1 MNSSKRGA
9 VYGFKLQSLDLV
21 THTHTPYVSVS
32 VQLVASCHQSTD
44 AKETWLLI
52 CENRFFLCSAAGD
65 KVNRPLADII
75 ALHRQ
80 YGPRQISR
88 SLSILQRTSLC
99 RQSSCRWV
107 LLNKQCRP
115 VSDHRS
121 EPWGKKHRFSGY
133 VKPGCCHM
141 ILGPDLVFKK
151 IIKNSIKLIWESSL
165 DRRWTEKCSHLY
177 AVSLEN
183 VLCDV
188 KELQR
193 GMELTWREFS
203 VQHNSTLKDFISR
216 NESRLNKLQED
227 ACIAKVSSCVLHL
240 STDQLC
246 DCSTFQRKTVNKNYS
261 DSLQDA
267 FEDVV
272 TFFGESSKTMPPSVF
287 FPVFVRFIK
296 AYRVSKHVKFHL
308 LIRLSVCK
316 APPIQGP
323 SESEQLAVRRRIICT
338 ECFVEI
344 RWQKRRTNRGGV
356 RSRCYLRKWSR
367 RSSRKKTPRWD
378 SHLWVFPGQY
388 CSFSLKKLRDT
399 CESRWTPSFLITGL
413 IRMMKPPDSRWW
425 FLKLFNEN
433 KNHWLESS

>member
-1 MNSSKRGA
+1 MLKKRDYWFVRTDFFCVQLLETKSTDRSQTLLHYIANMVRDKYPA
-9 VYGFKLQSLDLV
+9 VSPFYNELHYVDKAAAGESWSINNVGLLLITDQSLEERSTDSVDTWSQVVVTWSLDLI
-21 THTHTPYVSVS
+21 
-32 VQLVASCHQSTD
+32 L
-44 AKETWLLI
+44 
-52 CENRFFLCSAAGD
+52 FL
-65 KVNRPLADII
+65 
-75 ALHRQ
+75 
-80 YGPRQISR
+80 
-88 SLSILQRTSLC
+88 
-99 RQSSCRWV
+99 
-107 LLNKQCRP
+107 
-115 VSDHRS
+115 
-121 EPWGKKHRFSGY
+121 
-133 VKPGCCHM
+133 
-141 ILGPDLVFKK
+141 KK

-296 AYRVSKHVKFHL
+296 AYRVSRHVKFHL

-399 CESRWTPSFLITGL
+399 CESGWTPSFLITGL
-413 IRMMKPPDSRWW
+413 IRMMKPPDSSWW

>member
-1 MNSSKRGA
+1 MLKKRDYWFVRTDFFCVQLLETKSTDRSQTLLHYIANMVREKYPA
-9 VYGFKLQSLDLV
+9 VSPFYNELHYVDKAAAGESCSINNVGLLLITDQSLEERSTDSVDTWSQVVVTWSLDLI
-21 THTHTPYVSVS
+21 
-32 VQLVASCHQSTD
+32 L
-44 AKETWLLI
+44 
-52 CENRFFLCSAAGD
+52 FL
-65 KVNRPLADII
+65 
-75 ALHRQ
+75 
-80 YGPRQISR
+80 
-88 SLSILQRTSLC
+88 
-99 RQSSCRWV
+99 
-107 LLNKQCRP
+107 
-115 VSDHRS
+115 
-121 EPWGKKHRFSGY
+121 
-133 VKPGCCHM
+133 
-141 ILGPDLVFKK
+141 KK

>member
-1 MNSSKRGA
+1 MLKKRDYWFVRTDFFCVQLLETKSTDRSQTLLHYIANMVRDKYPA
-9 VYGFKLQSLDLV
+9 VSPFYNELHYVDKAAAGESWSINNVGLLLITDQSLEERSTDSVDTWSPVVVTWSLDLI
-21 THTHTPYVSVS
+21 
-32 VQLVASCHQSTD
+32 L
-44 AKETWLLI
+44 
-52 CENRFFLCSAAGD
+52 FL
-65 KVNRPLADII
+65 
-75 ALHRQ
+75 
-80 YGPRQISR
+80 
-88 SLSILQRTSLC
+88 
-99 RQSSCRWV
+99 
-107 LLNKQCRP
+107 
-115 VSDHRS
+115 
-121 EPWGKKHRFSGY
+121 
-133 VKPGCCHM
+133 
-141 ILGPDLVFKK
+141 KK

-296 AYRVSKHVKFHL
+296 AYRVSRHVKFHL

-413 IRMMKPPDSRWW
+413 IRMMKPPDSSWW